1 MRKEGIETMH
11 NIIMGVFKVIMVS
24 MIMMLTL
31 HATTVVM
38 DTLNVRSRVQD
49 VETIL
54 KYELAK
60 HNAVT
65 DELGALL
72 DRKLQDIVD
81 NSNVATQYRWNWQNS
96 ITTYGKTYPAIN
108 EANVRDY
115 GEEIEYL
122 IQLDMRVPLFIY
134 GQNPNEPITPE
145 GDEFQIEPE
154 GIIYVDTYSDVVPAL
169 RYLK

>member
-1 MRKEGIETMH
+1 MH
-11 NIIMGVFKVIMVS
+11 NLIMGVFKVIMVS

-65 DELGALL
+65 DELGAML

-134 GQNPNEPITPE
+134 GQNPDEPITPE
-145 GDEFQIEPE
+145 GDEFQIESE